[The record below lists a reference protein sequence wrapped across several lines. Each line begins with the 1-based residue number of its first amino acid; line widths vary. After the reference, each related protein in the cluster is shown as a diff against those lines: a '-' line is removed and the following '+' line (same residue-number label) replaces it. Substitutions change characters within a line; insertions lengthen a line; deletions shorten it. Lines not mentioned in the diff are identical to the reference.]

1 LDFGI
6 FEGSLLNYYL
16 LKSKWALHYIGRPN
30 GKGQFYGKSAAIGQD
45 KHKEIGK

>member
-6 FEGSLLNYYL
+6 FEGSLLSYVL
-16 LKSKWALHYIGRPN
+16 LKSKWSLYEIGRPN
-30 GKGQFYGKSAAIGQD
+30 GIGYIYGTSADIGED